1 MKKCFK
7 CGLEKPLSEYY
18 VHKQMADG
26 HLNKCKS
33 CTKLDVKK
41 DYDIKSLNPEFLES
55 ERIRTR
61 ERNKRLGYGRN
72 GNGKYFYQNAEYKG
86 LNKKHNIPKGFE
98 IHHWNYKLI
107 NDFFVL
113 KRSEHKKAHT
123 FIKRDKDHYLFKDD
137 NGIYLETRESHF
149 LYLVSKG
156 IIF

>member
-7 CGLEKPLSEYY
+7 CGLEKPLSDYY
-18 VHKQMADG
+18 KHKMTKDG
-26 HLNKCKS
+26 FLNKCKS
-33 CTKLDVKK
+33 CAKK
-41 DYDIKSLNPEFLES
+41 DSNILYKIKSKDEDFLAK

-61 ERNKRLGYGRN
+61 ERNKRLNYSKKQK
-72 GNGKYFYQNAEYKG
+72 GKYFYHTNEYKM
-86 LNKKHNIPKGFE
+86 LNKKNNVPKGFE

-123 FIKRDKDHYLFKDD
+123 FIKRENEDFLFKDD
-137 NGIYLETRESHF
+137 NGNYLKTREEHF